1 MKHKFNYLLLHS
13 LGVKKKSK
21 KHEAKIQKLRNLMP
35 NVQKIGPVSVCFN
48 KEFLIGTGCDG
59 TTVYVGL
66 HDDGSE
72 VVVKHILTHILKE
85 DEVTIGNLVQ
95 LKKSHNIVNYREL
108 ISADPFSYV
117 ILDLCEETLVD
128 YVKGLSKE
136 ELQRR
141 APKIIRDILDGLS
154 ALHCGERKVLH
165 MDLKPLNILVDTEGD
180 MRLGDFGLS
189 RMLDGSET
197 SVDTGAKGT
206 PGWIAA
212 ESIAKVKGEKVKF
225 KRKSDIQVVG
235 MICFYILTKG
245 EHPFGGRNDRIPN
258 IAKCDPVYLDKLS
271 DSNAMRF
278 VSWLINH
285 DINKRPYVEEALG
298 DPYLRLRS
306 DGMFLNFFRF
316 LF

>member
-1 MKHKFNYLLLHS
+1 MYTGSLNLMHKFNYLLLHS

-66 HDDGSE
+66 HDDGSD
-72 VVVKHILTHILKE
+72 VAVKRILTHILKE

-141 APKIIRDILDGLS
+141 APNIIRDILDGLS

-165 MDLKPLNILVDTEGD
+165 MD
-180 MRLGDFGLS
+180 
-189 RMLDGSET
+189 
-197 SVDTGAKGT
+197 
-206 PGWIAA
+206 
-212 ESIAKVKGEKVKF
+212 
-225 KRKSDIQVVG
+225 
-235 MICFYILTKG
+235 
-245 EHPFGGRNDRIPN
+245 
-258 IAKCDPVYLDKLS
+258 
-271 DSNAMRF
+271 
-278 VSWLINH
+278 
-285 DINKRPYVEEALG
+285 
-298 DPYLRLRS
+298 
-306 DGMFLNFFRF
+306 
-316 LF
+316 

>member
-1 MKHKFNYLLLHS
+1 MHKFNYLLLHS

-66 HDDGSE
+66 HDDGSD
-72 VVVKHILTHILKE
+72 VAVKRILTHILKE

-95 LKKSHNIVNYREL
+95 LKKSNNVVNYREF
-108 ISADPFSYV
+108 ISGNPFSYV
-117 ILDLCEETLVD
+117 ILDLCEETLAD
-128 YVKGLSKE
+128 YIERLSKE
-136 ELQRR
+136 ELERR
-141 APKIIRDILDGLS
+141 GPEMIREILAGLS
-154 ALHCGERKVLH
+154 ALHCGKKKVLH
-165 MDLKPLNILVDTEGD
+165 RDLKPLNILVDTAGHI
-180 MRLGDFGLS
+180 RLADFGVS
-189 RMLDGSET
+189 RMLDENET
-197 SVDTGAKGT
+197 TVDSGAKGS

-235 MICFYILTKG
+235 MICFYVLTKG
-245 EHPFGGRNDRIPN
+245 EHSFGGRNDRIPN
-258 IAKCDPVYLDKLS
+258 IAKGDPVYLDKLS
-271 DSNAMRF
+271 DSNAKRF

-285 DINKRPYVEEALG
+285 DINKRPYVEEALR